1 MRNKKQLVIAVSL
14 ALLGGASL
22 TAQSFAAEVATP
34 SKANELQAGN
44 YVYVTNKIEVGTATN
59 GTVGSVDNGTRT
71 YSAEVGYL
79 EDEPATDKTLVI
91 NVSNTNNTITGA
103 MATGY
108 GASATGLLANA
119 NGVKS
124 LALGNASLALGT
136 EAIGYGSSS
145 IAIGTDALAGNTSG
159 TDSYS
164 GDGAIA
170 IGLGSRA
177 NENLS
182 IALGGNAQS
191 SAISSTAI
199 GAFARS
205 NGISSTAIGA
215 GSHANFIGD
224 VALGTGSYV
233 TSETGNQAQ
242 GGSLAIGYTSRT
254 VGGQSLAIGAGAKAN
269 ADRSVVIGNAAN
281 NKLPNINTVAIGS
294 GASAYN
300 TGAIAIGGYRGALNS
315 AVSTVSWGLNSVGIG
330 TSAAARADYSVALG
344 DQARGYGFESI
355 AIGQQ
360 AQTVGNAVA
369 IGSNAVVGEGVVDD
383 TSYLGGVAIGSY
395 SQSLGQYGTK
405 GYDPLDN
412 VQISDMSK
420 VLSENEFNDYTSK
433 ETIVQELRE
442 KAETAEGTYKSN
454 YMGLMAQVN
463 ALERRTDLTD
473 TEKKA
478 GMEKLYNEHK
488 AYGEAFNSAYDALYN
503 SKTDSDVNIYNK
515 AASTWE
521 ATGSAFAIGNAER
534 GLTRQ
539 ITGVAAGTQDTDAV
553 NVAQLKRS
561 RVTLQA
567 GNNIAIA
574 DATADASTGMV
585 YKVNGLR
592 TDVAVESTLKL
603 DKNTSTTAT
612 DGVTTYTVG
621 LNDELTGKINSA
633 AKQDLSNL
641 SDSGKTAVRD
651 LAKSSVVVAQ
661 SDGEQYVSVTPDNSD
676 GNKTTYKIGLNL
688 APLKAGL
695 TAGDDGLAT
704 KGDVKGLS
712 EVVQNQIKAL
722 TDNQLKESDVKDIAK
737 DSIQVVD
744 GVNTTVTEG
753 VAENGAKTFAVN
765 VSNEVIKNAVQPEL
779 DKKLN
784 ADGSNLSL
792 NPGSIDKLKEQLG
805 VNGANESL
813 TKVNTRVEE
822 AHTRVDA
829 TNTRVDNVDTKIQN
843 VDTKL
848 QTVDNRVTT
857 VEGNVTTLRT
867 DVNNISANVS
877 TLNTNVDRLTTN
889 VNTLTTDLGNLTN
902 DVNTLSENVGA
913 IASDVS
919 SINNRVGKL
928 DQRLDKVG
936 ASAAALAALHPLQF
950 DEEDKFTVAA
960 GVGNYKGEQAMALG
974 AFYQANE
981 DTLFSVGGTMGDENM
996 VNLGVSLRFGSK
1008 GEGQRPSGPK
1018 AVRALNSE
1026 VANLQAKNT
1035 ALENTV
1041 ATQQDRLAQQEAELA
1056 AQRQLIEQLVA
1067 KVGL

>member
-1 MRNKKQLVIAVSL
+1 
-14 ALLGGASL
+14 
-22 TAQSFAAEVATP
+22 TA
-34 SKANELQAGN
+34 K
-44 YVYVTNKIEVGTATN
+44 
-59 GTVGSVDNGTRT
+59 
-71 YSAEVGYL
+71 
-79 EDEPATDKTLVI
+79 
-91 NVSNTNNTITGA
+91 
-103 MATGY
+103 
-108 GASATGLLANA
+108 GLLANA

-124 LALGNASLALGT
+124 LAHGNASLALGT
-136 EAIGYGSSS
+136 EAISYGSSS

-159 TDSYS
+159 ADSYS

-205 NGISSTAIGA
+205 NGISATAIGA
-215 GSHANFIGD
+215 GSYANFIGD
-224 VALGTGSYV
+224 IALGTGSYV
-233 TSETGNQAQ
+233 TSETNNRAQ
-242 GGSLAIGYTSRT
+242 GGSLAIGYTTRT
-254 VGGQSLAIGAGAKAN
+254 VGGQALAIGSGAKAN
-269 ADRSVVIGNAAN
+269 ADRSVIIGVAAS
-281 NKLPNINTVAIGS
+281 NKLPNINTVAVGS
-294 GASAYN
+294 GAAAYN
-300 TGAIAIGGYRGALNS
+300 TGAIAIGGYRGALTS
-315 AVSTVSWGLNSVGIG
+315 ANSTVSWGLNSVGIG

-369 IGSNAVVGEGVVDD
+369 IGSNAVVGEGIVAD
-383 TSYLGGVAIGSY
+383 TSTLGGVAIGSY

-405 GYDPLDN
+405 GYDPLKN
-412 VQISDMSK
+412 VQVSDMST
-420 VLSENEFNDYTSK
+420 VLSETAFNNYTSK

-442 KAETAEGTYKSN
+442 KAESAEGVYKSY
-454 YMGLMAQVN
+454 YMGLMTQVN

-473 TEKKA
+473 TQKKA
-478 GMEKLYNEHK
+478 EMEKIYNTQK

-561 RVTLQA
+561 RVTLEA
-567 GNNIAIA
+567 GNNITIT
-574 DATADASTGMV
+574 DTIVDKSTGIV

-592 TDVAVESTLKL
+592 TDITADNTLEL
-603 DKNTSTTAT
+603 TSNTDNA
-612 DGVTTYTVG
+612 GVTTYNLG
-621 LNDELTGKINSA
+621 LSDNLTTIIKNA
-633 AKQDLSNL
+633 ADKNLTNL
-641 SDSGKTAVRD
+641 SEDGENVVKN
-651 LAKSSVVVAQ
+651 LAKSSVAVAKA
-661 SDGEQYVSVTPDNSD
+661 DNEQYITVSETPSTET
-676 GNKTTYKIGLNL
+676 NKTTYQVGLDVEG
-688 APLKAGL
+688 LKAGL
-695 TAGDDGLAT
+695 AAGNNALAT
-704 KGDVKGLS
+704 KADVTNLNNGIQDQITKLSESQLTADQVKTLAQGSVDVKGGAN
-712 EVVQNQIKAL
+712 VDIDTK
-722 TDNQLKESDVKDIAK
+722 DNG
-737 DSIQVVD
+737 
-744 GVNTTVTEG
+744 GV
-753 VAENGAKTFAVN
+753 KTFT
-765 VSNEVIKNAVQPEL
+765 VSVSDANIKSAVQADL
-779 DKKLN
+779 DEKLN
-784 ADGSNLSL
+784 KDGTNLTKELITSL
-792 NPGSIDKLKEQLG
+792 KDKLG
-805 VNGANESL
+805 VNDANQSL
-813 TKVNTRVEE
+813 DQLNGQIEKAETRIEE
-822 AHTRVDA
+822 AHTRIDT
-829 TNTRVDNVDTKIQN
+829 TNTRVDSIDTK
-843 VDTKL
+843 V
-848 QTVDNRVTT
+848 QTIDGRVTT
-857 VEGNVTTLRT
+857 VEGNVSTLRT
-867 DVNNISANVS
+867 DVDNISANVS
-877 TLNTNVDRLTTN
+877 TLNTNVDTLTTN
-889 VNTLTTDLGNLTN
+889 VNTLATDLGNLTN

-919 SINNRVGKL
+919 AINNRVGKL

-950 DEEDKFTVAA
+950 DEEDKFTVSA

-981 DTLFSVGGTMGDENM
+981 DTLFSVGGTLGDENM

-1018 AVRALNSE
+1018 AVRALTTE
-1026 VANLQAKNT
+1026 VASLQAKN
-1035 ALENTV
+1035 ASLENTV